1 VGPFCWDLNL
11 EIITTPTWR
20 KWLTSKKHKEKF
32 KDDKRITS
40 SLKSKDRQYNDHKKN
55 DKHFH
60 KTLHKIIKTEQHKP
74 HKNLEVNS
82 GASEGKQY
90 QAVST
95 KLHWL
100 KSN

>member
-1 VGPFCWDLNL
+1 M
-11 EIITTPTWR
+11 IIR
-20 KWLTSKKHKEKF
+20 KKT
-32 KDDKRITS
+32 
-40 SLKSKDRQYNDHKKN
+40 
-55 DKHFH
+55 HFY

-74 HKNLEVNS
+74 HKNPEVNA
-82 GASEGKQY
+82 GVSEGKQY